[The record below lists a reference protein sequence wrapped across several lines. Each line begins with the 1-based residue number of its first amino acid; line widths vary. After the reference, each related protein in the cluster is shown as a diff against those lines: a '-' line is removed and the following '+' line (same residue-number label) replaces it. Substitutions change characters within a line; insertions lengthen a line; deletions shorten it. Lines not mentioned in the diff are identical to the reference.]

1 MDWVLAVLLFLH
13 VFGAILAFG
22 PTYTFMILGPMAAA
36 EAQHRGFALRFQK
49 AVSSRLIAPFALL
62 QGITG
67 LLLVAYIGFELLQ
80 RGWLIVAIVLYLIL
94 LAIGFGVLIPSVRTL
109 VAASAAAPPPP
120 PPGAD
125 APAGPPPHIVA
136 TVRRARIAGMVNGV
150 LVVVI
155 VFLMVAKPF

>member
-1 MDWVLAVLLFLH
+1 MDWVLGILLFLH

-22 PTYTFMILGPMAAA
+22 PTYAFMILGPMTGA
-36 EAQHRGFALRFQK
+36 EPMHANFALRFQK

-67 LLLVAYIGFELLQ
+67 LLLVWRIGFELLQ

-94 LAIGFGVLIPSVRTL
+94 LAIGFGVLIPSLRKL
-109 VAASAAAPPPP
+109 VAASAAPPPP
-120 PPGAD
+120 PPPGAE
-125 APAGPPPHIVA
+125 APAGPPPHIVV
-136 TVRRARIAGMVNGV
+136 TIRRARTAGMVNGV
-150 LVVVI
+150 IVVVI